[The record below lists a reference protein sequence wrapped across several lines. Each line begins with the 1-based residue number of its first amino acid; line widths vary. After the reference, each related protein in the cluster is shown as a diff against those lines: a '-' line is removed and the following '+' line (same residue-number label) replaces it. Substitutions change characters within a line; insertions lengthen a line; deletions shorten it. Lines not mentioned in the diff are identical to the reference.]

1 MKTLSLLLLAGALAA
16 CGSDKHEAPAPVVAT
31 PQPPQ
36 ASVDPFLASVN
47 TVVGASSDTS
57 EPQAIESATT
67 TAPEDAEPVAVTP

>member
-1 MKTLSLLLLAGALAA
+1 MKKLSLYLIAGALAA
-16 CGSDKHEAPAPVVAT
+16 CGGDKHEAPAPVVVA

-36 ASVDPFLASVN
+36 ASADPFVASVN

-57 EPQAIESATT
+57 EPQAIESATP